1 MNSKKID
8 DAMMDCYREL
18 YKYSNP
24 PADFNE
30 LVEDAD
36 INEFGQKIIPY
47 NDYVIDRT
55 VLDDIVYRTIIEHKI
70 PKHLRVGFKNTIY
83 LGCSPKS
90 K

>member
-8 DAMMDCYREL
+8 NAIMDCYREL
-18 YKYSNP
+18 YKYSDP
-24 PADFNE
+24 PADFDE

-55 VLDDIVYRTIIEHKI
+55 VLDDIIYKTIIKHKI
-70 PKHLRVGFKNTIY
+70 PKHLRRSFKSTIY